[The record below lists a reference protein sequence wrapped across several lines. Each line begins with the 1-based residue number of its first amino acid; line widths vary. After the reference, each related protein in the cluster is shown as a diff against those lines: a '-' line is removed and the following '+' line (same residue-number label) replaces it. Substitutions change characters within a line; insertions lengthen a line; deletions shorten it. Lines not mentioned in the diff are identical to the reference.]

1 VFDDNVFPT
10 AGPPG
15 RYAASDPRFYA
26 AAGAAE
32 GHDETDRI
40 VYNTTT
46 GELYYDPD
54 GSGLAPAQIIATLLG
69 DPAVAATDILII

>member
-1 VFDDNVFPT
+1 MFDDNVFPS

-15 RYAASDPRFYA
+15 EYTANDPRFYA
-26 AAGAAE
+26 AAGATQ
-32 GHDETDRI
+32 GHDESDRI
-40 VYNTTT
+40 VYDTTT

-54 GSGLAPAQIIATLLG
+54 GSGLAPAEIIATLQG